1 MELVL
6 TASQKLALSQRMLQ
20 STEILQMSSQELLSY
35 IKELAVENPV
45 IEYEEKHAESETG
58 NFDLLKRRLD
68 WLSAGDEQNRVYYNE
83 DKEEE
88 KTSDIWVYKNGERG
102 TLSEYLLS
110 QINVSKEPE
119 SKLKLAR
126 YIVYCLDGAGYL
138 RDSIKEISKVTKSP
152 VADVKTALEFIH
164 GLEPP
169 GVGASDLKECLL
181 IQVKRLEIKNPLV
194 EKIINEDLEELGKN
208 HIHIIAKKFKVT
220 KDEAIKAC
228 DIIKSLNPKP
238 GNSFSSTSEPAY
250 ITPDIL
256 IVKEYGRYEIVLNNN
271 YFPSLTIGSY
281 YKNILAD
288 KNNTAKEY
296 VSDKIRQAEWA
307 MKCIS
312 RRNNTLLKTAEA
324 MVAMQEDFFEKGP
337 GNLRPMRLND
347 IAEKIEM
354 HESTVSRTIREKYIQ
369 CSWGIFPMN
378 YFFTKAMP
386 VSGEGD
392 ISPEKIKILI
402 KNIVDN
408 EDKTSPLSDRIITE
422 KLTENGIEISRRTV
436 AKYREAIGIP
446 GAAGR
451 KDF

>member
-20 STEILQMSSQELLSY
+20 STEILQMNSQELLNY
-35 IKELAVENPV
+35 IRELAVENPV
-45 IEYEEKHAESETG
+45 IEYEEKQIEGENEKFG
-58 NFDLLKRRLD
+58 LLKRRLD
-68 WLSAGDEQNRVYYNE
+68 WLSAGDEQNRAYYNE

-88 KTSDIWVYKNGERG
+88 KNSDIWVYKNGERG

-119 SKLKLAR
+119 GKLKLAR

-138 RDSIKEISKVTKSP
+138 RDSVKEISKVTKSP
-152 VADVKTALEFIH
+152 VADVKAALEFIQS
-164 GLEPP
+164 LEPA
-169 GVGASDLKECLL
+169 GVGAAELKECLL

-194 EKIINEDLEELGKN
+194 VKIINEDLEELGKN
-208 HIHIIAKKFKVT
+208 HIHIIAKRFKAT
-220 KDEAIKAC
+220 KDEVIKAC
-228 DIIKSLNPKP
+228 DMIKSLNPKP

-256 IVKEYGRYEIVLNNN
+256 IVKEDGKYEIVLNNN
-271 YFPSLTIGSY
+271 YFPTITIGSY

-307 MKCIS
+307 MKCIT
-312 RRNNTLLKTAEA
+312 RRNNTLIKTVEA
-324 MVAMQEDFFEKGP
+324 MVTMQEDFFENGP
-337 GNLRPMRLND
+337 GNLLPMRLND

-354 HESTVSRTIREKYIQ
+354 HESTVSRTIREKYLQ
-369 CSWGIFPMN
+369 CSWGVFPLN

-386 VSGEGD
+386 VSGKGG
-392 ISPEKIKILI
+392 ISPEKIKSLI

-408 EDKTSPLSDRIITE
+408 EDKSAPLSDRIITE
-422 KLTENGIEISRRTV
+422 KLMENGIEISRRTV

-446 GAAGR
+446 GTTGR
-451 KDF
+451 RNF